1 MYFSLIPDIKQPV
14 RPISFPFSE
23 SEYITAKN
31 FFRRYQ
37 VNPDIFEYAVYF
49 TKYAIEEGA
58 IDLIILQLKYMAIHF
73 MIGLLY

>member
-49 TKYAIEEGA
+49 KSM
-58 IDLIILQLKYMAIHF
+58 Q
-73 MIGLLY
+73 